1 MLAGLNVAPSA
12 RQWRANVTPKRR
24 FSIDCLGRALAQSS
38 AMYVPCHPNLSRA
51 AASWP
56 HRVVR
61 LTRTTL
67 GRGAALLRAILRWA
81 WWLPCLWW
89 TLPAQAEV
97 LELHAAQR
105 TAVSNVAPDATPD
118 WRHARQVSLP
128 DRWDEGRPDDPATT
142 VSGSRWYRVTLDR
155 IPDAGE
161 LLGLYAERA
170 CSVMQ
175 VHLNGHLVYG
185 GGATHEPV
193 SRQCSYPQLVTLPAA
208 LLLPQGNAL
217 DLRVTGY
224 ALDEVAAAQ
233 RAGGL
238 SILEIG
244 PYEVLRQHQRRR
256 MFYAV
261 QLPQVMSGALLL
273 MGSFMFVMGW
283 FNRAQSYLAYFGALM
298 IGCAISLARL
308 WWTDLPWSNH
318 MTELLLSALLGF
330 ITLAA
335 VQFMLRYAGQRRVW
349 LDRGLPAQCLVVAA
363 SLVVAGGPLLH
374 SVSIGWEIVLWLEIV
389 VTAGYCLRLWLKRRS
404 RQSALMGVLLGIVGL
419 ALATDFAAQQFHLD
433 ERIAYVAQLVPSLV
447 FLVLGLRL
455 TQQFGRAYQSVEQ
468 SRNELEL
475 RIREATAQIERNFAQ
490 LSELRVEQ
498 VTDRERKRIAA
509 DLHDD
514 LGAKLLTIVHT
525 SDSERISTL
534 AREALEEMR
543 LSVRGLTGKPVKLLD
558 ALGDWRAEV
567 VSRLTQSGVR
577 SEWSAPSDDELPQT
591 LSSRAYV
598 QTTRI
603 LREAVSNIIKHS
615 RASHCA
621 LAFTLHDGDFH
632 LVIRDNGQGISTELE
647 GRLDKGHGMASMKG
661 RAKQLQGQCLVES
674 NPGHGT
680 VIRLTLPL
688 DRHVTAR

>member
-1 MLAGLNVAPSA
+1 MRLAA
-12 RQWRANVTPKRR
+12 
-24 FSIDCLGRALAQSS
+24 
-38 AMYVPCHPNLSRA
+38 
-51 AASWP
+51 
-56 HRVVR
+56 
-61 LTRTTL
+61 
-67 GRGAALLRAILRWA
+67 AILRWLG
-81 WWLPCLWW
+81 WLGWLSCLCWA
-89 TLPAQAEV
+89 LAAPAEV
-97 LELHAAQR
+97 LELHSAQR
-105 TAVSNVAPDATPD
+105 SAVSAAAAGSAPD
-118 WRHARQVSLP
+118 WRHSRPVSLP
-128 DRWDEGRPDDPATT
+128 DRWEEARPDDPATAL
-142 VSGSRWYRVTLDR
+142 SGSRWYRVVLDR
-155 IPDAGE
+155 RSVPEAGE

-170 CSVMQ
+170 CSVLQ

-185 GGATHEPV
+185 GGAVHEPV

-208 LLLPQGNAL
+208 LLLPRGNVL
-217 DLRVTGY
+217 ELRVTGY
-224 ALDEVAAAQ
+224 ALDEVSSVQ

-238 SILEIG
+238 SVLEIG

-256 MFYAV
+256 LFYAV

-273 MGSFMFVMGW
+273 MGGFMLVMGW

-298 IGCAISLARL
+298 VGCALSLARL
-308 WWTDLPWSNH
+308 WWTDLPWSNRSS
-318 MTELLLSALLGF
+318 ELMLSALLGL
-330 ITLAA
+330 IAWAA
-335 VQFMLRYAGQRRVW
+335 VQFMLRYAGQRQVW
-349 LDRGLPAQCLVVAA
+349 LDRFLPAQCLLLAA
-363 SLVVAGGPLLH
+363 SLVLAGAPLLH
-374 SVSIGWEIVLWLEIV
+374 RVSMAWEILLWLEIGF
-389 VTAGYCLRLWLKRRS
+389 AASHCLRLWLRRRS
-404 RQSALMGVLLGIVGL
+404 RKTALMGVLLGVVGL
-419 ALATDFAAQQFHLD
+419 ALATGLAAQLWHLD
-433 ERIAYVAQLVPSLV
+433 ERISYIAQLLPSLV

-468 SRNELEL
+468 RRNELEL
-475 RIREATAQIERNFAQ
+475 RVREATAQIERNFTQ

-567 VSRLTQSGVR
+567 VSRLTQSGVH
-577 SEWSAPSDDELPQT
+577 SEWNAPSDDELPQT

-615 RASHCA
+615 GASHCA

-632 LVIRDNGQGISTELE
+632 LVIRDNGQGISTELD

-688 DRHVTAR
+688 DRHVTSG